1 VATKP
6 TEDPSDQRR
15 FSRAPL
21 AVPFRMIPGGR
32 TADAVDGETLDV
44 SSNGLGVKLRRGR
57 GGAVDELLER
67 LVEDRLPIEAMLR
80 LPEGSVAAEGQLMWW
95 GLLGD
100 DEGFTIR
107 AGILLPKGWSSA
119 DWQLIEKS
127 LKSF

>member
-1 VATKP
+1 MASKATEG
-6 TEDPSDQRR
+6 TNDQRR
-15 FSRAPL
+15 FTRAPL
-21 AVPFRMIPGGR
+21 AVPFRMIPAGR

-107 AGILLPKGWSSA
+107 AGILLPKGWNSA
-119 DWQLIEKS
+119 DWQLIEKNFKS
-127 LKSF
+127 L